1 MKKILAMLGAISIAT
16 ISATS
21 VVACVPPPGGGGGG
35 SSPIASGI
43 DLSKLTYD
51 KVTKDG
57 KLNLTYNG
65 VYGQDAV
72 PNFTR
77 GLETT
82 IQAIYTNYFDWSQVE
97 VNISA
102 PVLVDKI
109 LNLSD
114 ATVNFKA
121 KPNVSG
127 FTGQVEWKDVNLQP
141 YLEDWLPASR
151 QVIEVA
157 KADKGNLAKL
167 KTAANKQLF
176 GPNAPDSY
184 FDKAGLT
191 GGLDPNDSTKYI
203 VKISGTSPF
212 FNAKSIN
219 DKITFKI
226 KTTA

>member
-21 VVACVPPPGGGGGG
+21 VVACVPPGGGG
-35 SSPIASGI
+35 SSPVASGI

-51 KVTKDG
+51 QVTKDG

-65 VYGQDAV
+65 VYGQDADPDFV
-72 PNFTR
+72 R
-77 GLETT
+77 GLEAA
-82 IQAIYTNYFDWSQVE
+82 IQAIYSNYFDWSQVE

-109 LNLSD
+109 LNLTD

-141 YLEDWLPASR
+141 YLEEWLPASR
-151 QVIEVA
+151 QVVEVA
-157 KADKGNLAKL
+157 EADKGDLAKL
-167 KTAANKQLF
+167 KTAATKQLF
-176 GPNAPDSY
+176 GPNALDTY
-184 FDKAGLT
+184 FDTAGLT
-191 GGLDPNDSTKYI
+191 GALDPNDATKYI
-203 VKISGTSPF
+203 VKINGTSQF

>member
-1 MKKILAMLGAISIAT
+1 MKKILAMLGVISIAT

-21 VVACVPPPGGGGGG
+21 VVACVSPGGGG
-35 SSPIASGI
+35 SNPIASGI

-57 KLNLTYNG
+57 KLNLTYND
-65 VYGQDAV
+65 VYGQDDD

-114 ATVNFKA
+114 VTVNFKA
-121 KPNVSG
+121 KPNVRG
-127 FTGQVEWKDVNLQP
+127 FTGQVEWKDINLQP
-141 YLEDWLPASR
+141 YLEEWLSASR

-157 KADKGNLAKL
+157 ESDKGDLAKL
-167 KTAANKQLF
+167 KTAATKQLF

-184 FDKAGLT
+184 FNKAVLT
-191 GGLDPNDSTKYI
+191 GGLDPNDSTKYT
-203 VKISGTSPF
+203 VKINGTSPF

-219 DKITFKI
+219 DKIIFKI
-226 KTTA
+226 KTTV